1 MSKQEVAAM
10 TKVIN
15 GMINNGLIDELVV
28 ACLTNS
34 IDSCFRHIKSLT
46 EVPGGMQPFHKE
58 DFQDA
63 VDFIRAAVVVLRH
76 YSLDSYQEEL
86 KKVNTLAL
94 ILEDPF

>member
-10 TKVIN
+10 TKAIN
-15 GMINNGLIDELVV
+15 GMINNGLTDELVV

-46 EVPGGMQPFHKE
+46 EVPGEMKPHHKE

-63 VDFIRAAVVVLRH
+63 VDFIRAAVVVLQH

-86 KKVNTLAL
+86 KRVNTLAL
-94 ILEDPF
+94 RLEDPF